1 MNLSCPHCGKN
12 VSISPEELAVSSGVV
27 ICPQCLAQ
35 FAAEG
40 VELPQVQQHEPAPA
54 AVAEEVRQEG
64 TAERFC
70 YGCGKELPNHQGLRF
85 CPFCGV
91 PLLSNEQ
98 SQPVKEPS
106 AAPVARQHRPSTS
119 SRSSATRTSSSSSKS
134 STSSKSTDAYRY
146 VPKVYSKE
154 LPPEPPSLRFRILA
168 YSIIVVLLAIFG
180 VIIYHGSQL

>member
-1 MNLSCPHCGKN
+1 MDLSCPHCGKN
-12 VSISPEELAVSSGVV
+12 VSISPEELAVTSGVV

-40 VELPQVQQHEPAPA
+40 VELPQVQHHEPTT
-54 AVAEEVRQEG
+54 AVVTEPVRGEG
-64 TAERFC
+64 AAERFC

-98 SQPVKEPS
+98 PKPAKEAT
-106 AAPVARQHRPSTS
+106 AAPAASPSRPATS
-119 SRSSATRTSSSSSKS
+119 AKVSALASSSKS
-134 STSSKSTDAYRY
+134 SSSTNAYRY
-146 VPKVYSKE
+146 VPNVYSKE